1 MTYASAMELKSPII
15 TIQRHMEEQQKL
27 NQSATG
33 HFTSMLWEFVL
44 AVKMIAREVRRAG
57 LIDILG
63 AAGKSNVHG
72 ERVQKLDEY
81 AQDRIE
87 EALKRSGNVA
97 SMASEE
103 REEVIPVPPGFR
115 RGKYVFHFDPL
126 DGSSNIDVNI
136 SIGTIFSIHKK
147 FTPGEDGTLADSLQ
161 PGFKQV
167 AAGYVLYGSSTLFV
181 YTTGKGVHGF
191 TLDPSVGEFL
201 LSHPNLRMPARG
213 TSYSINEGNTA
224 SWDAGTAAYV
234 RHLKEKD
241 EASGRPYSLRYVG
254 TLVADFH
261 RTLLRGG
268 IFMYPAAPKPKL
280 RLLYEAQP
288 MAFIAEQAR
297 GRATTGRQRILDI
310 VPKELHEKVPLIVG
324 GAEDVADYE
333 SFFRD
338 ERETVVR
345 PRLNV

>member
-1 MTYASAMELKSPII
+1 MELKSPIV

-27 NQSATG
+27 TPSASG
-33 HFTSMLWEFVL
+33 QFTSMLWEFVL

-63 AAGKSNVHG
+63 ANGKSNVHG

-81 AQDRIE
+81 AQDRVE
-87 EALKRSGNVA
+87 EALKRSGNVC
-97 SMASEE
+97 SLASEE
-103 REEVIPVPPGFR
+103 REEIIPVTNGFR

-147 FTPGEDGTLADSLQ
+147 ITPGEDGTLADSLQ
-161 PGFKQV
+161 PGLKQV

-191 TLDPSVGEFL
+191 TLDPTVGEFL
-201 LSHPNLRMPARG
+201 LSHPNLKMPARG
-213 TSYSINEGNTA
+213 TSYSINEGNSA
-224 SWDAGTAAYV
+224 SWDVATSAYIQ
-234 RHLKEKD
+234 HLKEKD
-241 EASGRPYSLRYVG
+241 EATKRPYTLRYVG

-268 IFMYPAAPKPKL
+268 IFLYPAAPKPKL
-280 RLLYEAQP
+280 RLLYEAAP
-288 MAFIAEQAR
+288 MAFIAEQA
-297 GRATTGRQRILDI
+297 GGKATTGRQRILSI
-310 VPKELHEKVPLIVG
+310 QPSELHQKVGLIVG
-324 GAEDVADYE
+324 SVEDVAEYE
-333 SFFRD
+333 SFIAR
-338 ERETVVR
+338 ERELAIQR
-345 PRLNV
+345 A

>member
-1 MTYASAMELKSPII
+1 MELKSPVV

-27 NQSATG
+27 APGASG

-103 REEVIPVPPGFR
+103 REQIIPVPDGFR
-115 RGKYVFHFDPL
+115 KGQYVFHFDPL

-147 FTPGEDGTLADSLQ
+147 LSPGEDGKLSDSLQ
-161 PGFKQV
+161 PGIKQV

-191 TLDPSVGEFL
+191 TLDPTVGEFL
-201 LSHPNLRMPARG
+201 LSHPNIRMPARG

-224 SWDAGTAAYV
+224 AWDPGTAAYI
-234 RHLKEKD
+234 RHLKALET
-241 EASGRPYSLRYVG
+241 PYSLRYVG

-268 IFMYPAAPKPKL
+268 IFLYPASPKPKL
-280 RLLYEAQP
+280 RLLYEAAP

-310 VPKELHEKVPLIVG
+310 VPKELHEKVALIVG
-324 GAEDVADYE
+324 SVEDVGDYE
-333 SFFRD
+333 SFVRG

-345 PRLNV
+345 PAART

>member
-1 MTYASAMELKSPII
+1 MDLKTPIV

-27 NQSATG
+27 TTSASG
-33 HFTSMLWEFVL
+33 QFTSMLWEFVL

-87 EALKRSGNVA
+87 EALKRSGNVC
-97 SMASEE
+97 SLASEE
-103 REEVIPVPPGFR
+103 REEIIPVANGFR

-147 FTPGEDGTLADSLQ
+147 ISPGEHGTLADSLQ
-161 PGFKQV
+161 PGLKQV

-191 TLDPSVGEFL
+191 TLDPTVGEFL
-201 LSHPNLRMPARG
+201 LSHPNLKMPARG
-213 TSYSINEGNTA
+213 TSYSINEGNSA
-224 SWDAGTAAYV
+224 SWDVATSAYIQ
-234 RHLKEKD
+234 HLKEKD
-241 EASGRPYSLRYVG
+241 EATKRPYSLRYVG

-268 IFMYPAAPKPKL
+268 IFLYPAAPKPKL
-280 RLLYEAQP
+280 RLLYEAAP
-288 MAFIAEQAR
+288 MAFIAEQA
-297 GRATTGRQRILDI
+297 GGKATTGKQRILSLQ
-310 VPKELHEKVPLIVG
+310 PSELHQKVGLVVG
-324 GAEDVADYE
+324 SVEDVAEYE
-333 SFFRD
+333 SFIAR
-338 ERETVVR
+338 ERELAIQR
-345 PRLNV
+345 A